1 MRKPDQP
8 SNAGNLEEV
17 ADWGRLFLGYFL
29 LATQKK
35 VTSCRAASG
44 GFGRDR
50 VLFDLIRGFQVEF
63 LKIDGSVILNLLQD
77 PVTLAKVRAVSG
89 VAKKIGVKTVAEFVE
104 SEEIITR
111 LKEIG
116 IDYAQ
121 GFGISRPRPLVE

>member
-1 MRKPDQP
+1 MPP
-8 SNAGNLEEV
+8 SIDNLSNNADV
-17 ADWGRLFLGYFL
+17 AAF
-29 LATQKK
+29 
-35 VTSCRAASG
+35 ASGVRQCGCLVALG

-63 LKIDGSVILNLLQD
+63 LKIDGSVILNILQD

-104 SEEIITR
+104 NEEIINR

-116 IDYAQ
+116 IDYVQ